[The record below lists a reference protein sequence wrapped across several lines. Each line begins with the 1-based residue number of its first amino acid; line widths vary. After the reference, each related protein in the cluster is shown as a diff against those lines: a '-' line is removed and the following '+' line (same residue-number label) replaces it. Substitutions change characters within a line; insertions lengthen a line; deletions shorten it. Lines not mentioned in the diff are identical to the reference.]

1 MTQVQLRLPEEL
13 VEEIDN
19 WVKSGRF
26 RSRSDA
32 IKSMIEI
39 YNERERTREFLKM
52 LDTRSRE
59 AEDSPEKLIP
69 LEARAL

>member
-1 MTQVQLRLPEEL
+1 MTQVQLRLSEEL

-59 AEDSPEKLIP
+59 VEYSPEKLIP
-69 LEARAL
+69 LEE

>member
-1 MTQVQLRLPEEL
+1 LTQVQLRLPEEL

-59 AEDSPEKLIP
+59 VEYSPEKLIP
-69 LEARAL
+69 LEE

>member
-13 VEEIDN
+13 VEEIDS

-39 YNERERTREFLKM
+39 YNEREKTREFLIM
-52 LDTRSRE
+52 LDTRSKE
-59 AEDSPEKLIP
+59 AKDSPEKLIP
-69 LEARAL
+69 LEESA

>member
-1 MTQVQLRLPEEL
+1 MTQVQLRLPKEL
-13 VEEIDN
+13 INEIDS

-32 IKSMIEI
+32 IKSIIEI
-39 YNERERTREFLKM
+39 YNEREKTREFLKM
-52 LDTRSRE
+52 LDTRSME

-69 LEARAL
+69 LEEST

>member
-13 VEEIDN
+13 VDEIDG

-39 YNERERTREFLKM
+39 YNEREKTREFLKM
-52 LDTRSRE
+52 LDARSRE

-69 LEARAL
+69 LEESK

>member
-1 MTQVQLRLPEEL
+1 LTQVQLRLPEEL
-13 VEEIDN
+13 VIEIDG

-39 YNERERTREFLKM
+39 YNEREKTREFLKM
-52 LDTRSRE
+52 LDARSRE

-69 LEARAL
+69 LEESK

>member
-13 VEEIDN
+13 VEEIDG

-39 YNERERTREFLKM
+39 YNEREKTREFLKM

-69 LEARAL
+69 LEESS

>member
-1 MTQVQLRLPEEL
+1 LTQVQLRLPEEL
-13 VEEIDN
+13 VEDIDG

-52 LDTRSRE
+52 LDTRSRD

-69 LEARAL
+69 LEESK

>member
-13 VEEIDN
+13 VDEIDG

-39 YNERERTREFLKM
+39 YNEREKTREFLKM
-52 LDTRSRE
+52 LDTRGRE
-59 AEDSPEKLIP
+59 AEDSPEKLVP
-69 LEARAL
+69 FEEST

>member
-1 MTQVQLRLPEEL
+1 LTQVQLRLPEEL

-52 LDTRSRE
+52 LDTRSRAVE
-59 AEDSPEKLIP
+59 YSPEKLIP
-69 LEARAL
+69 LEE

>member
-59 AEDSPEKLIP
+59 VEYSPEKLIP
-69 LEARAL
+69 LEE

>member
-1 MTQVQLRLPEEL
+1 MED
-13 VEEIDN
+13 IDG

-69 LEARAL
+69 LEE

>member
-13 VEEIDN
+13 VEEIDS

-39 YNERERTREFLKM
+39 YNERERTREFLIM
-52 LDTRSRE
+52 LDTRSKE
-59 AEDSPEKLIP
+59 AEDSPGKLIP
-69 LEARAL
+69 LGESA

>member
-1 MTQVQLRLPEEL
+1 LTQVQLRLPEEL
-13 VEEIDN
+13 VEEIDA

-69 LEARAL
+69 LEESS

>member
-1 MTQVQLRLPEEL
+1 LTQVQLRLPEEL
-13 VEEIDN
+13 VEEIDS

-39 YNERERTREFLKM
+39 YNEREKTREFLIM
-52 LDTRSRE
+52 LDTRSKE

-69 LEARAL
+69 LEESA

>member
-13 VEEIDN
+13 VDEIDS

-39 YNERERTREFLKM
+39 YNEREKTREFLKM
-52 LDTRSRE
+52 LDTRSKE

-69 LEARAL
+69 LEESK

>member
-1 MTQVQLRLPEEL
+1 MTQVQLRLPDEL
-13 VEEIDN
+13 LDEID
-19 WVKSGRF
+19 VLVRSGRF

-39 YNERERTREFLKM
+39 YTEREKTRIFIEM
-52 LDTRSRE
+52 LNARSRE

-69 LEARAL
+69 LEESQ

>member
-39 YNERERTREFLKM
+39 YSERERTREFLKM
-52 LDTRSRE
+52 LDARSRE

-69 LEARAL
+69 LEE

>member
-13 VEEIDN
+13 VEEIDT
-19 WVKSGRF
+19 WVKLGRF

-39 YNERERTREFLKM
+39 YNEREKTREFLKM

-69 LEARAL
+69 LEE

>member
-1 MTQVQLRLPEEL
+1 LTQVQLRLPEEL
-13 VEEIDN
+13 VDEIDG

-39 YNERERTREFLKM
+39 YNEREKTREFLKM
-52 LDTRSRE
+52 LDTRSKE
-59 AEDSPEKLIP
+59 AEDSLEKLIP
-69 LEARAL
+69 LEESK